1 MIRHLSRMMGR
12 PICAVLAVVWLTT
25 VPTLEHTAAQQA
37 PQRRYFQSTGSL
49 AGLPFSNAVL
59 VGNTLYVAG
68 HIGVDDASGQA
79 PADLDKE
86 IQLLLDGFRATL
98 AQASMKMD
106 NLVSA
111 DVYCTDLSLYD
122 KFNTSYRKQ
131 FSKDFPARAFVGVAS
146 LLRGAH
152 FEMQGV
158 AVK

>member
-1 MIRHLSRMMGR
+1 MVRLV
-12 PICAVLAVVWLTT
+12 CAVLAVVWLATF
-25 VPTLEHTAAQQA
+25 PTLEHTAAQQA
-37 PQRRYFQSTGSL
+37 QQRRYFQSTGSL
-49 AGLPFSNAVL
+49 AGLPFSQAVL

-68 HIGVDDASGQA
+68 HIGVDNASGQA
-79 PADLDKE
+79 PADVDRE
-86 IQLLLDGFRATL
+86 IELLFEQFRATL
-98 AQASMKMD
+98 AQAGMKMD
-106 NLVSA
+106 DLVSA

-131 FSKDFPARAFVGVAS
+131 FARDFPARAFVGVAS